1 MTNFWLTRKM
11 RRRICNRLTHY
22 ILRCM
27 RVTAQGRP
35 YVALDEVA
43 VGRAVD
49 YTVELVE
56 RVGYTAA
63 LDDIEKMID
72 TAITI
77 DGERFLRK
85 TPRA

>member
-1 MTNFWLTRKM
+1 MNNFWLARKM
-11 RRRICNRLTHY
+11 RRRINNRLVHH

-35 YVALDEVA
+35 YVVLDDVS

-63 LDDIEKMID
+63 LDDIEKMVE

-85 TPRA
+85 NPRA